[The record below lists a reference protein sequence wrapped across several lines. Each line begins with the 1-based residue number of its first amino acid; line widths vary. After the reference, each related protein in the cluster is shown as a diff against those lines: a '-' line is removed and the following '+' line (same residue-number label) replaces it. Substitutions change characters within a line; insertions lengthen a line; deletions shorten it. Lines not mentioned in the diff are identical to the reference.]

1 MKEEKKKPEDEKIYN
16 IFKEGSKKEKYVK
29 VLVKETFSF
38 ATQESVTG
46 FRWFEIIYKTTNFL
60 LLAFYKIAL

>member
-1 MKEEKKKPEDEKIYN
+1 MKEEKKRPEDEKMYN
-16 IFKEGSKKEKYVK
+16 IFKEGSKKKNVK

-46 FRWFEIIYKTTNFL
+46 FRWFEIIYKATNFL